1 MIMHNISYDSAI
13 SYKRQFVKVTIKLK
27 HILNVWSLI
36 KNVSDNGRLGAR
48 TVIKS
53 FVETEK
59 SPMET
64 KSFEV
69 YYSMGQI
76 TRSI

>member
-1 MIMHNISYDSAI
+1 MFDRRIRTTNDW
-13 SYKRQFVKVTIKLK
+13 K
-27 HILNVWSLI
+27 WI
-36 KNVSDNGRLGAR
+36 KNVNDNGRLGAR

-69 YYSMGQI
+69 YYSTG
-76 TRSI
+76 

>member
-1 MIMHNISYDSAI
+1 MFGRR
-13 SYKRQFVKVTIKLK
+13 KRTT
-27 HILNVWSLI
+27 NDWELI
-36 KNVSDNGRLGAR
+36 KNVNDNGRLGAR

-59 SPMET
+59 SPLET

>member
-1 MIMHNISYDSAI
+1 M
-13 SYKRQFVKVTIKLK
+13 FVRRIRTT
-27 HILNVWSLI
+27 NDWELI
-36 KNVSDNGRLGAR
+36 KNVNDNGQLGAR
-48 TVIKS
+48 AVIKS

-69 YYSMGQI
+69 YYNTGQI
-76 TRSI
+76 TRLI